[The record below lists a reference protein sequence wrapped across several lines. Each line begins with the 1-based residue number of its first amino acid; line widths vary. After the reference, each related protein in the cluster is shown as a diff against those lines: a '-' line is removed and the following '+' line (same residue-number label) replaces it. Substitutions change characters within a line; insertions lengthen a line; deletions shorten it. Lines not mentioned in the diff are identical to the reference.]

1 MGNHHSHH
9 HSHQH
14 SHHSSSSENIGVAFL
29 LNTFFTIVEFIGGI
43 YTNSMAIMS
52 DAVHDLGDSVSLGM
66 AWYFQKI
73 SKKKATQTY
82 SYGFRRFSLLGA
94 IINSTILLIGSILV
108 IIKSIPRIISPEVSD
123 AKGMMWFAVLGI
135 IINGVAVLK
144 LRKGTSINE
153 RVVALHLF
161 EDVLGW
167 LAILAASIIMQ
178 FYEIPVLDP
187 ILSIAI
193 ACYVLYNVF
202 KNGKE
207 SFVILLQGVPVK
219 ISVEHVKTK
228 LLENETIIGIKDCHI
243 WTMDGEYTV
252 FSAHLIVQN
261 SVVLW
266 EEVAILKA
274 DIRTLLHD
282 EFQIEHVTLE
292 LDISEFSENIDC
304 NSTL

>member
-73 SKKKATQTY
+73 SKKKATKTY

-219 ISVEHVKTK
+219 ISVEDVKTK

-266 EEVAILKA
+266 EEVAILKT

>member
-219 ISVEHVKTK
+219 ISVEDVKTK

>member
-73 SKKKATQTY
+73 SKKKATKTY

-178 FYEIPVLDP
+178 FYEIPLLDP

-219 ISVEHVKTK
+219 ISVEDVKTK